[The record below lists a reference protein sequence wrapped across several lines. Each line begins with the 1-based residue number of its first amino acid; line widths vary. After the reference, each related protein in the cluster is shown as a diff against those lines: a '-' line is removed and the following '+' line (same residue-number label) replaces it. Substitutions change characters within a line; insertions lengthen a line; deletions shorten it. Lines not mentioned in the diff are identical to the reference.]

1 MNIIMYTKN
10 NCPNCMRA
18 EFMFSACPTPVNIEK
33 RNVDE
38 NEEHYEFLTK
48 IMRSNTLPTFLVPDT
63 HGSYEENGKMY
74 EGYHGFEENLGRLQ
88 ELLGL

>member
-38 NEEHYEFLTK
+38 NEEYKTELVDK
-48 IMRSNTLPTFLVPDT
+48 YKSSTLPTLVFLKP
-63 HGSYEENGKMY
+63 
-74 EGYHGFEENLGRLQ
+74 EGERYYIGFEENLGKLQ
-88 ELLGL
+88 EELGL

>member
-38 NEEHYEFLTK
+38 NESHKSYLTEVFD
-48 IMRSNTLPTFLVPDT
+48 SNTLPTFV
-63 HGSYEENGKMY
+63 YESDVLEFGEWKKKINVLR
-74 EGYHGFEENLGRLQ
+74 GFDENLGKLQ
-88 ELLGL
+88 EVLGL

>member
-33 RNVDE
+33 RNVE
-38 NEEHYEFLTK
+38 TESKFMEELKELE
-48 IMRSNTLPTFLVPDT
+48 SNTLPTIVIDNNVFR
-63 HGSYEENGKMY
+63 
-74 EGYHGFEENLGRLQ
+74 GFEENLGKLQ
-88 ELLGL
+88 EVLGL